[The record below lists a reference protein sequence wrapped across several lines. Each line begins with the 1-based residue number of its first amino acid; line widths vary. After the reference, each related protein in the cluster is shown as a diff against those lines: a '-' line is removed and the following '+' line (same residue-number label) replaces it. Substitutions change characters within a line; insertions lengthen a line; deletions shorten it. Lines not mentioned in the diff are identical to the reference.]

1 MSNIVEEN
9 LRNMISIPREV
20 KKCILWSI
28 SENIKEPLEVK
39 NMLVAIK
46 NSDESEDNIEEI

>member
-1 MSNIVEEN
+1 MSNIIEEN

-39 NMLVAIK
+39 NMLVAMK